1 MNFES
6 KYLKYKQKYI
16 SSKSNNIV
24 KKLNKVGGGKLAP
37 LYVTIGP
44 QNSGK
49 TTFLKTIPNLIDVAI
64 DDDPEVYRHIPLEV
78 IDNINTKNYD
88 MSKYKFH
95 DLNLKD
101 RMKQDGRNE
110 QLQIYNYFTDKISIK
125 KLKKNLRME
134 EEELKIYIPILR
146 KLKKKETKYTCKHF
160 SIYIEEVFSPA
171 NYFVQKKTL
180 ERLENE
186 LSSKPG
192 TPIAWGQTNFDI
204 THYSKFLDLAIKY
217 NRPLRFAVWNR
228 EFGKRKK
235 TIEQD
240 LKFLLERNILRFMRD
255 GNYVPYKDIQS
266 KLHSIDSILKQFPI
280 KKSFDKNVLNSLNY
294 DINSKH
300 IVSKKL

>member
-1 MNFES
+1 MDFEL

-16 SSKSNNIV
+16 SSKSNTVSQQINIV
-24 KKLNKVGGGKLAP
+24 GGNNVAP

-64 DDDPEVYRHIPLEV
+64 DDDPEVYRHLPLEV
-78 IDNINTKNYD
+78 IDNINNKNYD
-88 MSKYKFH
+88 MSEYKFH
-95 DLNLKD
+95 DLELKD
-101 RMKQDGRNE
+101 RIKKDGNNQ

-125 KLKKNLRME
+125 KLKKSLRME
-134 EEELKIYIPILR
+134 EEELKIYIPIIR

-180 ERLENE
+180 ERLEHE
-186 LSSKPG
+186 LSTKPEI
-192 TPIAWGQTNFDI
+192 PIAWGQTNFDI
-204 THYSKFLDLAIKY
+204 THYNKFLDLAIKY

-235 TIEQD
+235 TIDQD
-240 LKFLLERNILRFMRD
+240 LKFLLERNILRFMKD

-266 KLHSIDSILKQFPI
+266 KLHSIDGILKQFPK
-280 KKSFDKNVLNSLNY
+280 KKSFDKDVLNSLNY
-294 DINSKH
+294 DINSKYM
-300 IVSKKL
+300 VSKKL